1 MPQTGSYFLKLPY
14 ISLAR
19 TCKLCLYFTLIFC
32 GCSSLE
38 VEKAFDGDFSRAKNN
53 KVINNYC
60 LNCHVHR
67 DFQAE
72 EHIIKKRK
80 SYKKKFYRRAS
91 DCRTCHYVEKIWA
104 RNDLKRKTRY
114 PSLVRKGLFLDFESK
129 EIKRKKK

>member
-1 MPQTGSYFLKLPY
+1 MPQTRSHFLKPPY
-14 ISLAR
+14 FSL
-19 TCKLCLYFTLIFC
+19 TLLCKLFLFLALIFC

-72 EHIIKKRK
+72 EHVIKKRR
-80 SYKKKFYRRAS
+80 SYKKNLYKKTS

-114 PSLVRKGLFLDFESK
+114 PSLVRKGLFLDFEVK
-129 EIKRKKK
+129 EIKKKKK